1 VSHWQ
6 LQPLQLWPVI
16 LVGVA
21 YLMRTRA
28 LAAKGRPVRT
38 ARRVAFYSGLTLAVV
53 ALVSPLDYLAENRL
67 FWAHMAQHLLL
78 GDIAPLLVVL
88 GLTGSILRPLLAIGW
103 VRRLRGLAH
112 PLVALPLW
120 FVNLYLWH
128 LAPLYQAALHHD
140 DVHALQHFL
149 FFTCGALMWAA
160 VIEPIPG
167 PQWFGNGWKAVYTLV
182 VRVAG
187 MVLANVF
194 IWASHPLYSYYVWR
208 EHLAHISP
216 LTDQKIAGLIMF
228 IEGAVITMVA
238 FGWLFIRFTK
248 ELEIRQRLVERDLD
262 HTLAARAARY
272 GRSARVRDVT

>member
-6 LQPLQLWPVI
+6 LQPLQLWPVA
-16 LVGVA
+16 LFGVA
-21 YLMRTRA
+21 YFMRTRE
-28 LAAKGRPVRT
+28 LVAKGRSVRR
-38 ARRVAFYSGLTLAVV
+38 ARQVAFYAGLAAVTLA
-53 ALVSPLDYLAENRL
+53 LISPLDYLAENRL

-88 GLTGSILRPLLAIGW
+88 GLTGPLLRPLLANRW
-103 VRRLRGLAH
+103 VRRLRGLAN

-120 FVNLYLWH
+120 FVNLYAWH
-128 LAPLYQAALHHD
+128 LAPLYEAALRHEGI
-140 DVHALQHFL
+140 HALQHFC
-149 FFTCGALMWAA
+149 FFTFGALMWAA
-160 VIEPIPG
+160 VIEPMPG

-182 VRVAG
+182 VRGAG

-194 IWASHPLYSYYVWR
+194 IWADHPLYAYYVGR
-208 EHLAHISP
+208 ERLAHIAP
-216 LTDQKIAGLIMF
+216 LTDQRIAGLIMF
-228 IEGAVITMVA
+228 IEGGVVTMLA

-262 HTLAARAARY
+262 DALAARAARY